1 MQDKDLVTIILE
13 GRIDSNNASKVEES
27 IHEKLSGKE
36 PAKVVIDAEK
46 LEYISSAG
54 LRVILRIKKTNPDLT
69 ICNVSTDVYEIFDKT
84 GFTEMM
90 KVERAYRKVS
100 IEGCEVVGKGA
111 NGTVYRIDADTV
123 VKVYN
128 NPDAIEDIRHEREV
142 AKLALILGIPTAIS
156 YDVVRI
162 GDSYGAVFELL
173 NATNFSKIL
182 NSRPEKF
189 DWCVKEFAGLLKT
202 IHATKVPEG
211 KLPEI
216 RNKVIHWVKFVQE
229 YIPKEAG
236 DKLMKMV
243 EAVPED
249 DHLIHGDYHTKNVM
263 LQGDEVLLIDMDT
276 LAVGNPIFEL
286 ASVFNSLVG
295 YSEYNHDTL
304 IDFQGYDYATGL
316 KFWHDSL
323 AAYLDTR
330 CEAKIREVAD
340 KARII
345 GYTRMI
351 RRTIR
356 RKGLETEE
364 LRSEIE
370 LWKKELLALLE
381 KVDDLTFHINE
392 LNVEAD
398 VKYLEDVQF
407 FIEEKLQAVGCP
419 PKALMQINVAA
430 EEIFVNIANYAYHP
444 ERGRATVRVEIT
456 EEPGVVLTFLDKGVP
471 YDPLSR
477 SDPDVSLPAEERDI
491 GGLGIFITKKF
502 MDDVNYEY
510 KDGQNILTLK
520 KAL

>member
-1 MQDKDLVTIILE
+1 MQDKELVTIILE
-13 GRIDSNNASKVEES
+13 GRIDSKNASEAEKK

-36 PAKVVIDAEK
+36 PAKVVIDAAK
-46 LEYISSAG
+46 LEYISSVG
-54 LRVILRIKKTNPDLT
+54 LRAILRIKKSNPDLT
-69 ICNVSTDVYEIFDKT
+69 ICNVSPDVYEIFDMT

-90 KVERAYRKVS
+90 KVERACREVS
-100 IEGCEVVGKGA
+100 IEGCAVVGRGA

-123 VKVYN
+123 VKVYAD
-128 NPDAIEDIRHEREV
+128 PDALEEIQHEREV

-162 GDSYGAVFELL
+162 GDSYGSVFELL

-182 NSRPEKF
+182 VEHPEKM
-189 DWCVKEFAGLLKT
+189 DWCVKEFVGLLKT
-202 IHATKVPEG
+202 IHGTEVPSG

-216 RNKVIHWVKFVQE
+216 RAKVLSWVRFVQD

-236 DKLMKMV
+236 DKLLKMV

-249 DHLIHGDYHTKNVM
+249 NHMIHGDYHTKNVM

-276 LAVGNPIFEL
+276 LSVGNPVFEL

-295 YSEYNHDTL
+295 YSEYNHDIL
-304 IDFQGYDYATGL
+304 IAFQGYDYKTGER
-316 KFWHDSL
+316 FWHDAL
-323 AAYLDTR
+323 AAYLDTK
-330 CEAKIREVAD
+330 CESKIREVAD
-340 KARII
+340 KARIV
-345 GYTRMI
+345 GYTRLI
-351 RRTIR
+351 QRAIR

-364 LRSEIE
+364 GRAQIE
-370 LWKKELLALLE
+370 LWKKELLELLE
-381 KVDDLTFHINE
+381 KVDELTFHINE

-407 FIEEKLQAVGCP
+407 FIEEKLGAVGCP

-471 YDPLSR
+471 YDPLSK
-477 SDPDVSLPAEERDI
+477 SDPDISLPADERDI